1 MVVAVVERVA
11 LVAREEEETAVVSRR
26 FVFRFLSRREIDRS
40 SSPLKRLFSPPLVQ
54 VVLSGAS
61 MESLF
66 PREFLIIDLGDPLY
80 LLLVK
85 G

>member
-1 MVVAVVERVA
+1 MVAVVERVA
-11 LVAREEEETAVVSRR
+11 LVAREEEEETAVVSRR

-85 G
+85 E